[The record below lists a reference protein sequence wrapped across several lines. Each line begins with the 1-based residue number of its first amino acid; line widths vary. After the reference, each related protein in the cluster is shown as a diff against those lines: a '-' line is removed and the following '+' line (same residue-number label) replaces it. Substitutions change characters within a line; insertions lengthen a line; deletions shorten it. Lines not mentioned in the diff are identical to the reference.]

1 MKLSDA
7 RLARLASQIVD
18 TLADREDVR
27 LQAGDAK
34 LLNGVAAIMADEL
47 QVEER
52 IDAEV
57 REILEQYRND
67 IAAGRLDYNELFRRV
82 KSRLVQERR
91 AVL

>member
-7 RLARLASQIVD
+7 RLERLASQIVD

>member
-1 MKLSDA
+1 MRLSEA
-7 RLARLASQIVD
+7 RIERLAAQIVD
-18 TLADREDVR
+18 TLADRDDVR
-27 LQAGDAK
+27 LQANDAK
-34 LLNGVAAIMADEL
+34 LLRAVAEIMADEL

-67 IAAGRLDYNELFRRV
+67 IAAGRLDYHELFR
-82 KSRLVQERR
+82 KIKARLVQERR

>member
-1 MKLSDA
+1 MKLSETRVERIA
-7 RLARLASQIVD
+7 AAIVD
-18 TLADREDVR
+18 TLAERDDVR

-34 LLNGVAAIMADEL
+34 LLQGVVAIMTDEL

-52 IDAEV
+52 IDDEA
-57 REILEQYRND
+57 RQILEQYRND

-82 KSRLVQERR
+82 KSRLVHERK

>member
-7 RLARLASQIVD
+7 RLERLASQIVD

-34 LLNGVAAIMADEL
+34 LLHGVAAIMADEL

-82 KSRLVQERR
+82 KSRLVQERK
-91 AVL
+91 AIL

>member
-7 RLARLASQIVD
+7 RLDRLAAQVID
-18 TLADREDVR
+18 MLAERDDVR
-27 LQAGDAK
+27 LQADDAK
-34 LLNGVAAIMADEL
+34 LLHGVKAIMGDEL
-47 QVEER
+47 QVEDR

-67 IAAGRLDYNELFRRV
+67 IAAGRLDYHELFRRV
-82 KSRLVQERR
+82 KSRLVHERN

>member
-1 MKLSDA
+1 MRLSEA
-7 RLARLASQIVD
+7 RIERIAAQIVD
-18 TLADREDVR
+18 TLADRDDVR
-27 LQAGDAK
+27 LQANDAK
-34 LLNGVAAIMADEL
+34 LLRAVAEIMADEL

-67 IAAGRLDYNELFRRV
+67 IAAGRLDYHELFR
-82 KSRLVQERR
+82 KIKARLVQERR